1 MNASI
6 LPMQKNG
13 KILAVFA
20 IVCTAVV
27 GLVYELTKNKI
38 AQQQQLQLLNIL
50 HSIIEPTSY
59 NNEIANDCVLLQS
72 PLLGDETI
80 KQKVYVARL
89 SNANSSKPIAM
100 AITTTAPDGYNGNIS
115 LIVAMKMD
123 NVISGVRVLEH
134 QETPGLGDKIDERK
148 SDWIYSFSG
157 KSVLDEKDKRWAV
170 SKDKGMFDQFTGATI
185 TPRAV
190 VKSVKNAVLYL
201 QQNKAFILE
210 QPNAC
215 SNPLSI
221 NDNELNSKDIVNS
234 EVITHDN

>member
-13 KILAVFA
+13 KILSVFA

-89 SNANSSKPIAM
+89 
-100 AITTTAPDGYNGNIS
+100 
-115 LIVAMKMD
+115 
-123 NVISGVRVLEH
+123 
-134 QETPGLGDKIDERK
+134 
-148 SDWIYSFSG
+148 
-157 KSVLDEKDKRWAV
+157 
-170 SKDKGMFDQFTGATI
+170 
-185 TPRAV
+185 
-190 VKSVKNAVLYL
+190 
-201 QQNKAFILE
+201 
-210 QPNAC
+210 
-215 SNPLSI
+215 
-221 NDNELNSKDIVNS
+221 
-234 EVITHDN
+234 